1 MEYDFLSVAV
11 IIAFAILILAF
22 GLAFIRLIKGPT
34 VNDRVAAMDLVAS
47 LMMAF
52 VLLYS
57 LMIDQTK
64 YFDIVIIVSL
74 VAFIG
79 TVGVS
84 SYLKQKG

>member
-1 MEYDFLSVAV
+1 MEYDFLNIAV
-11 IIAFAILILAF
+11 IIAFAILIVAF

-52 VLLYS
+52 ILLYS
-57 LMIDQTK
+57 LMIGETK